1 MSGMAGMEPNADGSV
16 AVSATQIKQF
26 GITFGQVA
34 QRTLTNDVRA
44 VGTVVIDE
52 SGLASVTPK
61 ISGFVERLY
70 VNVTGQPVRRG
81 EALAEIYSPDV
92 VAAQEE
98 LLLARR
104 LDRTMAQASVPGVP
118 AASGQLLAAAM
129 RRLRL
134 LDVSQAQ
141 IDGVLRTGQIR
152 RTITLY
158 APASGIVIE
167 KKVVVGQAIQ
177 AGTELYSIANLS
189 TVWVDVQLREAD
201 GALVAVGSTATLE
214 FASYPGEIF
223 RGKVAF
229 VYPTVAEATRS
240 LRARIVVGNSLGVLR
255 PGMYA
260 TVHVVTPTISV
271 LTIPRTAAVQTGT
284 RTIVFLDIGDGKL
297 LPREITLGAVVGEFA
312 QVMSGLTAGQT
323 VVTSA
328 QFLIDSESNLGEVMR
343 SMVGNG
349 GGAPAASGSGDM
361 SGMDMGKDKGAD
373 TRGMRGVTTPNAP
386 VKPAGGRQ

>member
-1 MSGMAGMEPNADGSV
+1 MEPNADGSV

-284 RTIVFLDIGDGKL
+284 RTIVFIDIGDGKL

>member
-1 MSGMAGMEPNADGSV
+1 MDANPDGSV
-16 AVSATQIKQF
+16 AVSAKQIEQF

-34 QRTLTNDVRA
+34 KRTMTSDVRA

-52 SGLASVTPK
+52 SSVSSVTPK

-70 VNVTGQPVRRG
+70 ITATGQTVRRG

-98 LLLARR
+98 LLLSRR
-104 LDRTMAQASVPGVP
+104 LDRTMEQANVPGVP
-118 AASGQLLAAAM
+118 LASGDLFAAAV

-141 IDGVLRTGQIR
+141 VDAVLQTGKVR
-152 RTITLY
+152 RTITLF
-158 APASGIVIE
+158 APASGIVID
-167 KKVVVGQAIQ
+167 KKIVLGQAIQ
-177 AGTELYSIANLS
+177 AGMEVYSIANLS
-189 TVWVDVQLREAD
+189 TVWVDVQLRESD
-201 GALVAVGSTATLE
+201 GALAAVGSTATLE
-214 FASYPGEIF
+214 FAAYPGQIF
-223 RGKVAF
+223 RGRIAF
-229 VYPTVAEATRS
+229 LYPTVAEATRT
-240 LRARIVVGNSLGVLR
+240 LRARIVVANSDGKLK

-260 TVHVVTPTISV
+260 TVHVITPTVSV

-284 RTIVFLDIGDGKL
+284 RTIVFVDVGGGRLV
-297 LPREITLGAVVGEFA
+297 PREVTLGAVVGEFA
-312 QVMSGLTAGQT
+312 EVIAGLTAGQS

-349 GGAPAASGSGDM
+349 GSSSAAPAANDM
-361 SGMDMGKDKGAD
+361 SGMDMSNDKGAD
-373 TRGMRGVTTPNAP
+373 TRGMRGATMPAAQK
-386 VKPAGGRQ
+386 KPAGGRQ

>member
-1 MSGMAGMEPNADGSV
+1 MEPNADGSV

-214 FASYPGEIF
+214 FASYPGDIF
-223 RGKVAF
+223 RGKIAF

-284 RTIVFLDIGDGKL
+284 RTIVFIDIGDGKL